1 MENDSQKKVAKYS
14 ILKVSMGLKTGLS
27 LKKQSQNTWFTIPVS
42 STAKATKVGLKI
54 LIWITTKMN
63 VIMTIMKPFSS
74 VITGDR

>member
-42 STAKATKVGLKI
+42 STAKATKIGLKI
-54 LIWITTKMN
+54 QIALTTKMI
-63 VIMTIMKPFSS
+63 VIKKPYSA